1 MYMYIHVVT
10 LVKFKMTRCSFLGR
24 IRRRP
29 TDPREQHKSR
39 DSGGMARQPM
49 ADSVCLATIP
59 TAGCSC
65 SMQTVRI
72 QQGHRSSNG
81 GVRATHG
88 EPHLS
93 VQRVFWWGDKDTGL

>member
-1 MYMYIHVVT
+1 MYVIT
-10 LVKFKMTRCSFLGR
+10 LVKFKMIPFSFLGR

-49 ADSVCLATIP
+49 ADPVRLATIP

-72 QQGHRSSNG
+72 QQGHRSSSG

-93 VQRVFWWGDKDTGL
+93 VQRVLWWGDKDTGL

>member
-1 MYMYIHVVT
+1 MYMYIVT
-10 LVKFKMTRCSFLGR
+10 LVKFKMTRCSYLDR

-39 DSGGMARQPM
+39 NSGGMARQPM
-49 ADSVCLATIP
+49 ADPVRLATIP
-59 TAGCSC
+59 TARCSC

-81 GVRATHG
+81 GIWATHG
-88 EPHLS
+88 KPHLS
-93 VQRVFWWGDKDTGL
+93 VQRVLWWGDKDTGL